1 MSRACRRNQ
10 LRQSV
15 PGRAHFPQESRSGR
29 VRNLCLWWA
38 ACARVVLG
46 LSLGLLVFGVYLPSP
61 LAAQAVEAPVYVARV
76 EGTIDLGLAPY
87 LRRVLEEA
95 HQSDAAAVILVI
107 NTPGGRLDAALQMRD
122 ALLGSP
128 VRTIAFID
136 REAFSAGA
144 LIAIASQE
152 IFFAPGGVMGAAT
165 PVAATGET
173 ADPKVISAVRKT
185 FKSTAEARGREP
197 AVAEAMVDP
206 AVEVKGLVAEG
217 ELLTLTADEAL
228 EWGYAEG
235 TARDLTDLLRQ
246 LDLFGAELRSI
257 QPSPAERLVRFLTEP
272 VIASLLFTLGFLL
285 LLGEL
290 FTEGFGVL
298 GLSGLASLAAF
309 FWGHY
314 LAGLTGWEGTAL
326 ILLGLALLALEA
338 FILPGFGIAGIAGIV
353 ALLGGLFL
361 TVAGREIVT
370 SEDIARGV
378 TAVAVALVTAVFG
391 VLMGL
396 LLLPRIATFRGLV
409 LQARVD
415 QAATSPRRRFW
426 EASAP
431 SVPAPQRERIGGE
444 QPGLVGRRGVA
455 LTDLRPGGFVSIEGE
470 RVDVVTEGEYLRAG
484 EPVEVVRDEGYR
496 RVVRRSSHGDT
507 PPGEAEDKEERWTG

>member
-1 MSRACRRNQ
+1 MLPLEA
-10 LRQSV
+10 LRPERVSSSL
-15 PGRAHFPQESRSGR
+15 GR
-29 VRNLCLWWA
+29 WA
-38 ACARVVLG
+38 ACVLLAVG
-46 LSLGLLVFGVYLPSP
+46 LGLGLLASGVDHRGPV
-61 LAAQAVEAPVYVARV
+61 AAQSLEAPVYIARV
-76 EGTIDLGLAPY
+76 DGTIDLGLAPY

-95 HQSDAAAVILVI
+95 YEGGAAAVVLVI

-122 ALLGSP
+122 ALLGSR
-128 VRTIAFID
+128 VRTIAYID

-144 LIAIASQE
+144 LIAIASQQ
-152 IFFAPGGVMGAAT
+152 IYFAPGGVMGAAT
-165 PVAATGET
+165 PVAVTGET

-206 AVEVKGLVAEG
+206 AIVVEGLVAEG

-228 EWGYAEG
+228 AWGYAEG
-235 TARDLTDLLRQ
+235 TARDLTDLFRQ
-246 LDLFGAELRSI
+246 LDLSGAELRSL

-272 VIASLLFTLGFLL
+272 VIASLFFTIGFLL

-326 ILLGLALLALEA
+326 IVLGLGLLAVEA
-338 FILPGFGIAGIAGIV
+338 FVLPGFGIAGIVGIV

-370 SEDIARGV
+370 SEDIARGI

-396 LLLPRIATFRGLV
+396 LLLPRLATFRGLV

-415 QAATSPRRRFW
+415 QAGTSPRRRLW

-431 SVPAPQRERIGGE
+431 SVPTLQESTGGA
-444 QPGLVGRRGVA
+444 QPGLVGRRGIA
-455 LTDLRPGGFVSIEGE
+455 LTDLRPGGFASIEGE

-496 RVVRRSSHGDT
+496 RVVRRLRRDRGVPGDI
-507 PPGEAEDKEERWTG
+507 EDKEERWTG